1 MKGKENLSLGNKKA
15 NKTHPGFGC
24 DKENKF
30 GLVIID
36 IQRTVCLQQLKGKQ
50 SPILEV

>member
-15 NKTHPGFGC
+15 YQTHPGFGC
-24 DKENKF
+24 EKENKI
-30 GLVIID
+30 GLAIID
-36 IQRTVCLQQLKGKQ
+36 IQRTVRLQQLKGKQ

>member
-15 NKTHPGFGC
+15 YQTHPGFGC
-24 DKENKF
+24 EKENKI
-30 GLVIID
+30 GSVIID
-36 IQRTVCLQQLKGKQ
+36 IQRTVRLQKLKRKQ

>member
-1 MKGKENLSLGNKKA
+1 MRIGNKKSFQ
-15 NKTHPGFGC
+15 THPGFGC
-24 DKENKF
+24 EKENKF